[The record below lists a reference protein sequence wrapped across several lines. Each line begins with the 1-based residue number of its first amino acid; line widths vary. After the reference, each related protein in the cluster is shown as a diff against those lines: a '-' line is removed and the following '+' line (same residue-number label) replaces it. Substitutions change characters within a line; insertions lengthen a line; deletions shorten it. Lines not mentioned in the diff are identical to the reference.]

1 MATATATASYTTIL
15 PYKTSDRNSFAFTS
29 ACKRWPV
36 IITQAID
43 AVFRAIPGPK
53 DEVKTKEGRKIVE
66 ELAKL
71 KYEVQHNRALTPL
84 RDDGLP
90 DISHYNSALST
101 LGEPTWLGIPWLF
114 AECYLY
120 RRMAISFN
128 LTTSW
133 KDYDVFLGSKLKT
146 LRSSLPAILELAHR
160 YTTITEPADFT
171 DPASSLLFEEIF
183 LICLWGNATD
193 LSLLTT
199 LSHEDIQALQGSH
212 ARDESK
218 KNILANDID
227 KIYNLLTSLKQSKD
241 GERQID
247 IVLDNSGFELFVDL
261 YLAGYLL
268 SQGLATRIVLHPKNH
283 PWFVSD
289 VLPSDFGILLNA
301 LRDPI
306 DFFLTQ
312 EGDEEE
318 QDGRPELKQADLV
331 SLKGLFDSLAGY
343 HAEGKLSMRTS
354 AYWTVQDPFWTLPST
369 ENSALWDDLKTSE
382 LVIYKG
388 DLNYRKLTGDS
399 EWDPTTPF
407 DISLGPV
414 GKASGCRT
422 LALRTC
428 KADVVVG
435 LPEGTDE
442 RLRREDPDNINE
454 PEKRKWSWSGKYAVV
469 QYCDG
474 KLPE

>member
-1 MATATATASYTTIL
+1 MATAA
-15 PYKTSDRNSFAFTS
+15 PYMTSDQNSFAYTS
-29 ACKRWPV
+29 ACRRWPI

-43 AVFRAIPGPK
+43 AVFRAIPGPSDK
-53 DEVKTKEGRKIVE
+53 DKTKEGRKIVE

-84 RDDGLP
+84 QDDGLP
-90 DISHYNSALST
+90 DIPHYNTALEA
-101 LGEPTWLGIPWLF
+101 LEEPTWLNVSWLF

-120 RRMAISFN
+120 RRIATHFT
-128 LTTSW
+128 LTTKW
-133 KDYDVFLGSKLKT
+133 NDFDVFLGSKLKA
-146 LRSSLPAILELAHR
+146 LRSSLPAILELANR
-160 YTTITEPADFT
+160 YPTVT
-171 DPASSLLFEEIF
+171 DPIDFANPEASALFHEIF

-193 LSLLTT
+193 LSLLTN
-199 LSHEDIQALQGSH
+199 LSHEDIQSLQGSH
-212 ARDESK
+212 ARKESE
-218 KNILANDID
+218 KNILANDLD
-227 KIYNLLTSLKQSKD
+227 KIYDLLTSLKQSKEGD
-241 GERQID
+241 RRVD

-268 SQGLATRIVLHPKNH
+268 SQGLATHIVLHPKNH

-301 LRDPI
+301 LRDPV
-306 DFFLTQ
+306 DFFVTQ
-312 EGDEEE
+312 HEGEDEHK
-318 QDGRPELKQADLV
+318 PELDEVGSNAIKKLFENL
-331 SLKGLFDSLAGY
+331 SLH
-343 HAEGKLSMRTS
+343 HAEGKLSIRTNS
-354 AYWTVQDPFWTLPST
+354 FWTLQDPFWSLASD
-369 ENSALWDDLKTSE
+369 ENADLWNDLKSSE

-388 DLNYRKLTGDS
+388 DLNYRKLTGDA

-407 DISLGPV
+407 EVALGAI

-442 RLRREDPDNINE
+442 RLRKEDHDNANE

-469 QYCDG
+469 QFCDG
-474 KLPE
+474 KSSD

>member
-1 MATATATASYTTIL
+1 MATAS
-15 PYKTSDRNSFAFTS
+15 PYLTSDQNSFAYTS

-43 AVFRAIPGPK
+43 AVFRAIPGPSDK
-53 DEVKTKEGRKIVE
+53 DKTKEGRKIVE

-84 RDDGLP
+84 QDDGLP
-90 DISHYNSALST
+90 DISHYNDALAT
-101 LGEPTWLGIPWLF
+101 LGEPTWLGVSWLF

-120 RRMAISFN
+120 RRIATYFRLAN
-128 LTTSW
+128 SW
-133 KDYDVFLGSKLKT
+133 NDFDVFLASKLKA
-146 LRSSLPAILELAHR
+146 LRSSLSAILELANR
-160 YTTITEPADFT
+160 YPTVTEPADFA
-171 DPASSLLFEEIF
+171 DPEASAIFHEIF

-193 LSLLTT
+193 LSLLTN
-199 LSHEDIQALQGSH
+199 LSHDDIQSLQGSQ
-212 ARDESK
+212 ARKESE
-218 KNILANDID
+218 KNILANDLD
-227 KIYNLLTSLKQSKD
+227 KIYSLLTDLKQSKEGD
-241 GERQID
+241 RRVD

-268 SQGLATRIVLHPKNH
+268 SQGLATHIVLHPKNH

-301 LRDPI
+301 LRDPV
-306 DFFLTQ
+306 DFFVTQ
-312 EGDEEE
+312 SEAEDEHKPKLNEEGANSIKKLFE
-318 QDGRPELKQADLV
+318 
-331 SLKGLFDSLAGY
+331 SLSSH
-343 HAEGKLSMRTS
+343 HAEGKLSIRPN
-354 AYWTVQDPFWTLPST
+354 AYWTLQDPFWSLASE
-369 ENSALWDDLKTSE
+369 ENADLWNDLKSSE

-388 DLNYRKLTGDS
+388 DLNYRKLTGDAAW
-399 EWDPTTPF
+399 EPTTPF
-407 DISLGPV
+407 EVALGPI

-442 RLRREDPDNINE
+442 RLRKEDSDNANE

-469 QYCDG
+469 QFYDG
-474 KLPE
+474 KSSE